1 MTDRWLYAVGLS
13 RQHTA
18 EDRRPKAKDKDMNI
32 AGPETQKTFTNG
44 DQFRLDPQKT
54 ITEKDPYDLDAQ
66 KTVTNGR
73 PFTEEELA
81 SAMSQSTL
89 KGSRRERR

>member
-1 MTDRWLYAVGLS
+1 
-13 RQHTA
+13 
-18 EDRRPKAKDKDMNI
+18 MNI
-32 AGPETQKTFTNG
+32 AGLETQKTITNG
-44 DQFRLDPQKT
+44 DHLGLDPQKT

-66 KTVTNGR
+66 KTVTSGR